1 MRAVWDPEQVDG
13 QWLQDVLTSA
23 GATGDQQ
30 ITGVDA
36 TPIGTGQVGCNIRYR
51 ITYDRSGPAPDSVV
65 LKFASRSE
73 DSRAIGIQ
81 TLTYETEVA
90 FYRDLAATVDVYRP
104 HCWFAAVEPG
114 TANVV
119 LVLEDVQAQAG
130 DQLAGCGTAEAEL
143 AMDEAAKLHGPRWGD
158 PRLLEV
164 PWLAAKKAN
173 AFDPGT
179 VLALVWPTFLERYR
193 DALSEESVEVGSR
206 LAAARTWADPGAS
219 PLTVC
224 HTDFRLDNMLF
235 ADPAGARPLT
245 VVDWQTVQLNAGPAD
260 VAYFLSAAMPPEQ
273 RRKVERDLL
282 ARYYGR
288 LSAYDIGDY
297 DFDHCWSDYRRHS
310 FSGFFMAVFAS
321 VAVGRTERGDEMFMT
336 MANGAAAQ
344 VVDLGAIEFLA

>member
-1 MRAVWDPEQVDG
+1 
-13 QWLQDVLTSA
+13 
-23 GATGDQQ
+23 
-30 ITGVDA
+30 
-36 TPIGTGQVGCNIRYR
+36 
-51 ITYDRSGPAPDSVV
+51 
-65 LKFASRSE
+65 
-73 DSRAIGIQ
+73 
-81 TLTYETEVA
+81 
-90 FYRDLAATVDVYRP
+90 
-104 HCWFAAVEPG
+104 
-114 TANVV
+114 
-119 LVLEDVQAQAG
+119 
-130 DQLAGCGTAEAEL
+130 
-143 AMDEAAKLHGPRWGD
+143 
-158 PRLLEV
+158 
-164 PWLAAKKAN
+164 
-173 AFDPGT
+173 
-179 VLALVWPTFLERYR
+179 
-193 DALSEESVEVGSR
+193 
-206 LAAARTWADPGAS
+206 
-219 PLTVC
+219 
-224 HTDFRLDNMLF
+224 MLF